1 MLSKEEIL
9 KRTNKG
15 LDVFRHYIPFKFRLG
30 RNFLNP
36 LYPDRRP
43 SCNIYFDKYN
53 DIYKIKD
60 FGNED
65 YSGDCFHFVGKMY
78 NLDCQN
84 NKNFIEI
91 LNIIDR
97 DVNYGTSMFNDIN
110 PIPVPNNEVKYI
122 PYTKH
127 IKAYSSEEL
136 EFWARSGINL
146 QTLNKYHVESIK
158 QFDSVN
164 KEGKSYSIYGHKK
177 EPVFCY
183 NLSNIIKIYRP
194 FSEIRFQY
202 AGKINESYCFGLEQ
216 LPLSGDIVFITG
228 GERDVL
234 TLASHSFHAICFNS
248 ETSKPNESFIKR
260 LSRRFKHLILLYDC
274 DETGLESSLKH
285 QKEFTFYNLKR
296 IVLPLSGAKNQKDI
310 TDYFI
315 MGKTRDDFKSLLLS
329 MIDSIY
335 TDTLSI
341 LKPLEVD
348 FGNPPDKAQIIISVQ
363 NVPLGVSGNLLG
375 ITGGEGTGKS
385 NYVCSIISGAISEFK
400 DIDTLG
406 LTLSK
411 SLNKAVILYD
421 TEQSQEHLYKNINTC
436 LKRAKIQNKPDFL
449 HAYSLNVLN
458 RKERIQSIVE
468 SMDRN
473 YYLHGGIHLV
483 IIDGIA
489 DLIRTTNDEIE
500 SIELIDELY
509 RLAGIYNTCIVA
521 VLHFIPQGMKLRGH
535 LGSELHRKAASILS
549 IENDHYK
556 PGISVAKAIKVRDG
570 SPLDVPLIE
579 FGWNRELG
587 MHTYIGEKTKKEKED
602 RKVNEL
608 KTLARLIFSFQ
619 SHLTYSELSVQIQ
632 KSMDVKDRTS
642 KNYIK
647 FMYENNIIHK
657 DDNSEKYYL
666 NTVTK

>member
-9 KRTNKG
+9 RRTNKG

-36 LYPDRRP
+36 LYKDRKP
-43 SCNIYFDKYN
+43 SCNVYFDKYS
-53 DIYKIKD
+53 DQYKIKD
-60 FGNED
+60 FGND
-65 YSGDCFHFVGKMY
+65 SYSGDCFHFVSKIY
-78 NLDCQN
+78 QLDCQN
-84 NKNFIEI
+84 KKDFQEI

-97 DVNYGTSMFNDIN
+97 EVNCNIPFSKDITSPAIDDK
-110 PIPVPNNEVKYI
+110 EHKSI

-127 IKAYSSEEL
+127 PKVFSSEEL
-136 EFWARSGINL
+136 EFWGQSGITRN
-146 QTLNKYHVESIK
+146 TLYKYHVESLK

-164 KEGKSYSIYGHKK
+164 RDGKNYSLYAHKK
-177 EPVFCY
+177 DPIFCY
-183 NLSNIIKIYRP
+183 NTPNNIKIYRP
-194 FSEIRFQY
+194 FAEIRFQY

-248 ETSKPNESFIKR
+248 ETSKPNESIIKR

-274 DETGLESSLKH
+274 DETGLQASLKH
-285 QKEFTFYNLKR
+285 QKELAQYKLKR
-296 IVLPLSGAKNQKDI
+296 IVLPLSGAKDQKDI
-310 TDYFI
+310 TDYFTI
-315 MGKTRDDFKSLLLS
+315 GNTLDNFKALLLS

-375 ITGGEGTGKS
+375 VTGGEGTGKS
-385 NYVCSIISGAISEFK
+385 NYVCSIISGAISEIQN
-400 DIDTLG
+400 IDTLG
-406 LTLSK
+406 LTVSQ
-411 SLNKAVILYD
+411 SHNKAVMLYD

-549 IENDHYK
+549 IENDNYK

-570 SPLDVPLIE
+570 SPLDVPIIE
-579 FGWNRELG
+579 FGWNKDLG

-602 RKVNEL
+602 RKLNEL

-619 SHLTYSELSVQIQ
+619 SHLSYTDLSVQIQ

-642 KNYIK
+642 KNYIR
-647 FMYENNIIHK
+647 FMFEKNIINK
-657 DDNSEKYYL
+657 DDSEKYYL